1 MQGLVQNLIYGIQ
14 LGSLYALIALGY
26 TMVYGV
32 LRLINFAHG
41 DVYMVGAFMGFY
53 ACSQWLP
60 FQDLTAHPGAGT
72 QNIAL
77 AFVALLIV
85 MAICALLGV
94 IIERFAYRPLRNG
107 LKPADAHFWGLA
119 IAFPITARFASVGAI
134 RGLLIWLAIGAALG
148 LALRPVMAWLA
159 HRIVL
164 TSSRLNALITAIGVS
179 LLLENGGL
187 LVFGSNPNFVS
198 NVVPERNIA
207 LPGGIQ
213 VGSSQLAILIISLL
227 LMCALRYIVMYTRR
241 GKAMRAISHDI
252 EAAKLMGIDTDGV
265 ISFTFALGAALAGA
279 GGAMVA
285 VLTHI
290 KITPLFGLQ
299 PGLKAFVAAVLG
311 GAGNIPGAV
320 VGGLV
325 MGVAETFVAASKYNT
340 FKDSI
345 AFCILIAVLLVRPAG
360 LFGKNVAEK
369 V

>member
-53 ACSQWLP
+53 ACTRWLP
-60 FQDLTAHPGAGT
+60 FENLTTHPNAAGL
-72 QNIAL
+72 NIVL
-77 AFVALLIV
+77 AVVSLLIV
-85 MAICALLGV
+85 MGMCALLGV
-94 IIERFAYRPLRNG
+94 VIERFAYRPLRNG
-107 LKPADAHFWGLA
+107 LKRADAHFWGCCIA
-119 IAFPITARFASVGAI
+119 IPITIRFVPLVSVKGV
-134 RGLLIWLAIGAALG
+134 LVWFTLAVVLG
-148 LALRPVMAWLA
+148 FLLRPVISLLA
-159 HRIVL
+159 KRVVL
-164 TSSRLNALITAIGVS
+164 SSSRLNALITAIGVS

-187 LVFGSNPNFVS
+187 LVFGANPNFVP

-213 VGSSQLAILIISLL
+213 VGSSQLAILVISLV
-227 LMCALRYIVMYTRR
+227 LMGILRYIVVYTRR

-320 VGGLV
+320 IGGLI
-325 MGVAETFVAASKYNT
+325 MGIAETVVAASKYNT